1 MTGKSIETG
10 PRELVCATG
19 HPVFT
24 SAIRSG
30 VPRPV
35 VLVGLMGSGKS
46 TVGPPLAERL
56 GVPFVDNDVTLL
68 RRTGHSAR
76 DIEQSRGFDALH
88 RAEADVLLAVLEAGD
103 PVVVAAAAGAVLEPD
118 VARELRD
125 HIVVYLRA
133 LPEALA
139 QRVVDDDGH
148 RPFAGRD
155 ATDVL
160 REQFDARDDVY
171 RSLASL
177 VVDATAPVNDIVETI
192 SAAVAP

>member
-1 MTGKSIETG
+1 
-10 PRELVCATG
+10 
-19 HPVFT
+19 
-24 SAIRSG
+24 
-30 VPRPV
+30 
-35 VLVGLMGSGKS
+35 MGSGKS

-88 RAEADVLLAVLEAGD
+88 RAEADVLLTVLQAGD

-118 VARELRD
+118 VARELRE
-125 HIVVYLRA
+125 HTVVYLRA

-139 QRVVDDDGH
+139 HRVEEDDGH

-155 ATDVL
+155 MADVL
-160 REQFDARDDVY
+160 REQFDARDEAY

-177 VVDATAPVNDIVETI
+177 VVDATAPIDDIINTI
-192 SAAVAP
+192 SAVVAP